1 MQKVKN
7 IIKFLIF
14 IIYTIAIFFIKNPV
28 LIFVLF
34 MIDIILFFICKLDYK
49 NLLYNLKW
57 ASFIIIFTVVINII
71 FDSLYTGILF
81 GIRLVICYFTTY
93 IFSKNMKIFELAEVI
108 ETLFYP
114 LKIFKINSSE
124 IGIIISI
131 AVCMI
136 PVLRSEIYTINNSL
150 ISKGQRRGIS
160 FIKNAAKPLMIS
172 ILKKTDDME
181 KSLTAKAYK

>member
-14 IIYTIAIFFIKNPV
+14 IVYTIAIFLIKNSI
-28 LIFVLF
+28 LIFMMF
-34 MIDIILFFICKLDYK
+34 IIDVVIFFICKLDYK

-57 ASFIIIFTVVINII
+57 ASFIIIFTIVINII
-71 FDSLYTGILF
+71 FDSVYTGILF

-108 ETLFYP
+108 EFLLYP

-131 AVCMI
+131 AICMI
-136 PVLRSEIYTINNSL
+136 PVLRSEIYSIKNNL
-150 ISKGQRRGIS
+150 ISKGQRSGIS
-160 FIKNAAKPLMIS
+160 FIKNACKPLIIS

-181 KSLTAKAYK
+181 KSLIAKAYK

>member
-14 IIYTIAIFFIKNPV
+14 IVYTIAIFLIKNPI
-28 LIFVLF
+28 LIFMMF
-34 MIDIILFFICKLDYK
+34 IIDVVIFFICKLDYK

-57 ASFIIIFTVVINII
+57 VSFIIIFTMVINII
-71 FDSLYTGILF
+71 FDSVYTGFLF

-108 ETLFYP
+108 EFLLYP

-136 PVLRSEIYTINNSL
+136 PVLRSEIYSIKNNL
-150 ISKGQRRGIS
+150 ISKGQRSGIS
-160 FIKNAAKPLMIS
+160 FIKNACKPLIIS

-181 KSLTAKAYK
+181 KSLIAKAYK